1 MCKQSL
7 IYLYILHF
15 HIIQL
20 PPPQTTTT
28 QCKLLK
34 CLCSVHVHTF
44 TSTYT
49 TITTQTTTTQ
59 CKLPECKCSICAS
72 GWMKKHHQRK
82 LQRVNHHVYIYI
94 YIYMSTPCAS
104 LMAAPC
110 ADTKWQRDNLV
121 SLLLYLLSCSH
132 FVYCPIFGAKNSNGR
147 LTLDGYFAHQ
157 QSVIQHL
164 SRWRALSVNLR
175 TIQTLN
181 S

>member
-20 PPPQTTTT
+20 SPPQTTTT

-34 CLCSVHVHTF
+34 CLCSFHVHTS

-82 LQRVNHHVYIYI
+82 LQRVNHHVCKWTI
-94 YIYMSTPCAS
+94 CAS
-104 LMAAPC
+104 GCRIKHHQRKLQLVTTTICASGMVAPVERRE
-110 ADTKWQRDNLV
+110 T
-121 SLLLYLLSCSH
+121 
-132 FVYCPIFGAKNSNGR
+132 P
-147 LTLDGYFAHQ
+147 
-157 QSVIQHL
+157 
-164 SRWRALSVNLR
+164 
-175 TIQTLN
+175 
-181 S
+181 